1 MLSNMEFIKR
11 SLEHVKDL
19 VQTSIQNERTR
30 EGVKMNCFYKEEH
43 HAPIYGHTMQP
54 SFGMTEIKKR
64 RAVSLVI
71 RGENAKLTC

>member
-1 MLSNMEFIKR
+1 MLSNMELIKR
-11 SLEHVKDL
+11 SLEYVKGL

-30 EGVKMNCFYKEEH
+30 EGAKIKCLYKEEH
-43 HAPIYGHTMQP
+43 RAPISGHAVQP
-54 SFGMTEIKKR
+54 SLDMTETKKR